1 MVSGFKVKT
10 EDMTAFATH
19 LDKLEDALKQS
30 ADMVGSC
37 VADPGIFG
45 IFGGQIY
52 GAGASMHCGK
62 ARDHLNKYSENVKE
76 FSDRVRDAAK
86 KYNANEDE
94 TEKLI
99 NAAGD
104 GIEEVKVK

>member
-1 MVSGFKVKT
+1 MVTGFGVKT
-10 EDMTAFATH
+10 EAMTEFAGH
-19 LDKLEDALKQS
+19 LDRLEDALRKS

-62 ARDHLNKYSENVKE
+62 ARDQLNKYSENVQE
-76 FSDRVRDAAK
+76 FSDRVREAAK
-86 KYNANEDE
+86 RYNANEQE
-94 TEKLI
+94 TERLI
-99 NAAGD
+99 IEAGK
-104 GIEEVKVK
+104 GIDEVKVK

>member
-1 MVSGFKVKT
+1 MSGFGVKT
-10 EDMTAFATH
+10 EALNEFAGH
-19 LDKLEDALKQS
+19 LDKLEDALRKS

-62 ARDHLNKYSENVKE
+62 ARDHLNKYSENVQE
-76 FSDRVRDAAK
+76 FSDRVREAAK
-86 KYNANEDE
+86 KYDANEQE
-94 TEKLI
+94 SEKLI
-99 NAAGD
+99 TDAGK
-104 GIEEVKVK
+104 GIDEVKVK

>member
-1 MVSGFKVKT
+1 MVTGFGVKT
-10 EDMTAFATH
+10 EAMTEFAGH
-19 LDKLEDALKQS
+19 LDQLEDALRKS

-62 ARDHLNKYSENVKE
+62 ARDQLNKYSENVQE
-76 FSDRVRDAAK
+76 FSDRVREAAK
-86 KYNANEDE
+86 QYNANEQE

-99 NAAGD
+99 TDAGK
-104 GIEEVKVK
+104 GIDEVKVK

>member
-1 MVSGFKVKT
+1 MVTGFGVKT
-10 EDMTAFATH
+10 EDMTEFTGH
-19 LDKLEDALKQS
+19 LGRLEDALRKS

-62 ARDHLNKYSENVKE
+62 ARDQLNKYSENVQE
-76 FSDRVRDAAK
+76 FSDRVREAAK
-86 KYNANEDE
+86 RYNANEEE
-94 TEKLI
+94 TERLI
-99 NAAGD
+99 TEAGK
-104 GIEEVKVK
+104 GIDEVKVK

>member
-1 MVSGFKVKT
+1 
-10 EDMTAFATH
+10 
-19 LDKLEDALKQS
+19 
-30 ADMVGSC
+30 MVGSC

-62 ARDHLNKYSENVKE
+62 ARDHLNDYSGNVKE

-86 KYNANEDE
+86 KYEENEQE
-94 TEKLI
+94 SEKMI
-99 NAAGD
+99 TAAGD
-104 GIEEVKVK
+104 GIEDVKVK

>member
-1 MVSGFKVKT
+1 MTGFGVKT
-10 EDMTAFATH
+10 EDLTEFTGH
-19 LDKLEDALKQS
+19 LGRLEDALRKS

-62 ARDHLNKYSENVKE
+62 ARDQLNKYSENVQE
-76 FSDRVRDAAK
+76 FSDRVREAAK
-86 KYNANEDE
+86 QYNANEQE
-94 TEKLI
+94 TERLI
-99 NAAGD
+99 TEAGK
-104 GIEEVKVK
+104 GIDEVEVK

>member
-1 MVSGFKVKT
+1 MTGFGVKT
-10 EDMTAFATH
+10 EDMTEFTGH
-19 LDKLEDALKQS
+19 LGRLEDALRKS

-62 ARDHLNKYSENVKE
+62 ARDQLNKYSENVQE
-76 FSDRVRDAAK
+76 FSDRVREAAK
-86 KYNANEDE
+86 RYNANEEE
-94 TEKLI
+94 TERLI
-99 NAAGD
+99 TEAGK
-104 GIEEVKVK
+104 GIDEVKVK

>member
-1 MVSGFKVKT
+1 MVTGFGVKT
-10 EDMTAFATH
+10 EAMTEFAGH
-19 LDKLEDALKQS
+19 LDRLEDDLRKS

-62 ARDHLNKYSENVKE
+62 ARDHLNKYSENVQE
-76 FSDRVRDAAK
+76 FSDRVREAAK
-86 KYNANEDE
+86 QYNANEQE
-94 TEKLI
+94 TERLI
-99 NAAGD
+99 TEAGK
-104 GIEEVKVK
+104 GIDEVKVK

>member
-1 MVSGFKVKT
+1 MVSGFGVKT
-10 EDMTAFATH
+10 EALNEFAGH
-19 LDKLEDALKQS
+19 LDKLEDALRKS

-62 ARDHLNKYSENVKE
+62 ARDHLNKYSENVQE
-76 FSDRVRDAAK
+76 FSDRVREAAK
-86 KYNANEDE
+86 KYDANEQE
-94 TEKLI
+94 SEKLI
-99 NAAGD
+99 TDAGK
-104 GIEEVKVK
+104 GIDEVKVK